1 MAVVF
6 QRAVIFF
13 PAVTFVFSGGCL
25 ACLKDFSVVLL
36 NYGLWV
42 VCAAITN
49 FHVVFAENFAA
60 PVIFWEMF
68 TEEVQKLSADVC
80 LYDHAVGWIKSNYV
94 SLSVLAAVL
103 YGVSYRF
110 LVFSV
115 D

>member
-1 MAVVF
+1 M
-6 QRAVIFF
+6 
-13 PAVTFVFSGGCL
+13 C
-25 ACLKDFSVVLL
+25 
-36 NYGLWV
+36 
-42 VCAAITN
+42 
-49 FHVVFAENFAA
+49 
-60 PVIFWEMF
+60 

-80 LYDHAVGWIKSNYV
+80 LYVPAVGWIKSNYV